1 MVMTSSSTSGGPH
14 SRLSII
20 RKKTLYKKLSV
31 SLNHSHR
38 SYLKTLM
45 NTTFMSSKILVTFP
59 SKKVRIALV
68 VHYLKNSWLTK
79 MLSKSLTGDLILKSS
94 NLELSTYIC
103 RLRECWL
110 LPDYPLIMLMLFFGS
125 RFTKGFLLSYKF
137 YFRFKE
143 AEKKRWNNNQ
153 WQAAIKFV
161 RRKRS
166 NEKRFQQFL
175 WTWDTGYLKTL
186 YK

>member
-1 MVMTSSSTSGGPH
+1 MLPLCPSAAVETFYVVMTSSSTSGDLH

-20 RKKTLYKKLSV
+20 RKKTLYKISSV

-45 NTTFMSSKILVTFP
+45 NTTFMSSKILATFL

-79 MLSKSLTGDLILKSS
+79 MLSKPSTGDLILKWRM
-94 NLELSTYIC
+94 NLRYIC

-110 LPDYPLIMLMLFFGS
+110 LPDYPVIMLMLFLGS
-125 RFTKGFLLSYKF
+125 RFTNGFGSHISF
-137 YFRFKE
+137 IFDS
-143 AEKKRWNNNQ
+143 KKQ
-153 WQAAIKFV
+153 
-161 RRKRS
+161 KRS
-166 NEKRFQQFL
+166 DGIIISGKL
-175 WTWDTGYLKTL
+175 P
-186 YK
+186 

>member
-1 MVMTSSSTSGGPH
+1 MTSSSTSGGPH

-31 SLNHSHR
+31 SLNRSHR

-79 MLSKSLTGDLILKSS
+79 MLSKPLTGDLILKSS

-110 LPDYPLIMLMLFFGS
+110 LPDYPLIMLMLFLGS
-125 RFTKGFLLSYKF
+125 RFTKGFGSHISLFLILRSG
-137 YFRFKE
+137 KE
-143 AEKKRWNNNQ
+143 AME
-153 WQAAIKFV
+153 
-161 RRKRS
+161 
-166 NEKRFQQFL
+166 
-175 WTWDTGYLKTL
+175 
-186 YK
+186 